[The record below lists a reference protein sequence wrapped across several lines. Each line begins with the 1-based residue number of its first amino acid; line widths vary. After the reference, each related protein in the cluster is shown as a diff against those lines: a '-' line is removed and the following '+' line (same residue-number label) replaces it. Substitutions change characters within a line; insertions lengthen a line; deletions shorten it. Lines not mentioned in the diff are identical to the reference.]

1 MVFHTRFSDKFEH
14 FSQMTNAVHRAALV
28 HIEDIVEQMRR
39 DNKKEATFDM
49 AMRRVSDGKEV
60 IVHVTVVDNAVKVEQ
75 FFPKIDDPNFYYWS
89 HDLIEDSDELM
100 ELRFSAYDTTDSVE
114 LEFVRHV

>member
-14 FSQMTNAVHRAALV
+14 FSQMTNAVHRAALI
-28 HIEDIVEQMRR
+28 HIEDIVEDMRR
-39 DNKKEATFDM
+39 DNKKEAKFDM

-75 FFPKIDDPNFYYWS
+75 FFPKIDDPNFYWG

-100 ELRFSAYDTTDSVE
+100 ELRFSAYDKTDSVE